1 MFSGRREW
9 HRLQLDLFL
18 ASDQAREEG
27 ELLEWPLDPLTALG
41 LLWPVVLPW
50 RRREEG

>member
-9 HRLQLDLFL
+9 HCLQLDLFL
-18 ASDQAREEG
+18 ASDQARVEG
-27 ELLEWPLDPLTALG
+27 EPLGWPLDPLTALG

-50 RRREEG
+50 RGWEEA